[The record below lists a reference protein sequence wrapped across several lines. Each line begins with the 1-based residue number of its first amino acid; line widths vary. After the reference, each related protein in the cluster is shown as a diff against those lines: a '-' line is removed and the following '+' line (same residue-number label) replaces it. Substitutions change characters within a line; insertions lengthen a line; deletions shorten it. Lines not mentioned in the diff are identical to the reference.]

1 MPKDLIQR
9 RDNTSVNI
17 GTAEY
22 PRYSK
27 PWIPD
32 YLEGMFQYNAGNYL
46 DKNARAYANK
56 LSGKVNNT
64 YPEFDL
70 LLLKGFIPKS
80 NTLSKRANW
89 RGDSVE
95 LTKERLANGGFD
107 RLQPHLESKE
117 AFDYNV
123 LSSYTPGK
131 GIKLTK
137 TIPGEYSP
145 EVRTKILNAKPTNW
159 TSEQA
164 GIKPTNIGTAR
175 RNGSLSGEEKWGV
188 VSDAIKPYHT
198 GQPKSD
204 LNAHEFAHYVFGP
217 VEKPPLEVYNG
228 VNAYLRKPTEIN
240 ARGTQI
246 KNYFGL
252 KENEPLTENMLKY
265 AEKHYIKD
273 RGYDNNMTQF
283 FSGIKD
289 WKEMAKWLQEFS
301 PAASIP
307 LIMNN
312 GNNTTNK

>member
-1 MPKDLIQR
+1 MPKDLIQQ

-46 DKNARAYANK
+46 DK
-56 LSGKVNNT
+56 
-64 YPEFDL
+64 
-70 LLLKGFIPKS
+70 
-80 NTLSKRANW
+80 
-89 RGDSVE
+89 
-95 LTKERLANGGFD
+95 
-107 RLQPHLESKE
+107 
-117 AFDYNV
+117 
-123 LSSYTPGK
+123 
-131 GIKLTK
+131 
-137 TIPGEYSP
+137 
-145 EVRTKILNAKPTNW
+145 
-159 TSEQA
+159 
-164 GIKPTNIGTAR
+164 
-175 RNGSLSGEEKWGV
+175 
-188 VSDAIKPYHT
+188 
-198 GQPKSD
+198 
-204 LNAHEFAHYVFGP
+204 NAHEFAHYVFGP